1 MKKLLVLVTV
11 LAFAMTANASI
22 TASLVYNGQ
31 PLGDCTHTYDVLVTI
46 ADDPGPPV
54 NPDDWTVAGMN
65 ATLTGACVF
74 INNETFNPPT
84 MYYGNANDSYFT
96 SPDLYP
102 NNPTS
107 VQSVSF
113 ADPAAVVE
121 TAQRRFG
128 EWYDTVDTGAGTFV
142 IHRLSILCD
151 PCPPEEECW
160 MHIDLQVGAANT
172 GGTLFP
178 FSWDVMVCVPEPAS
192 LALLALGGL
201 ALIRRR

>member
-31 PLGDCTHTYDVLVTI
+31 PLGDCTHTYDVVVTI
-46 ADDPGPPV
+46 ADDNGD
-54 NPDDWTVAGMN
+54 PDDWTVAGMT
-65 ATLTGACVF
+65 ASLAGACVF
-74 INNETFNPPT
+74 IDNDTFNPPT
-84 MYYGNANDSYFT
+84 AYFGDPNDSYFT

-113 ADPAAVVE
+113 ADPNVVIEAA
-121 TAQRRFG
+121 QLRQG
-128 EWYDTVDTGAGTFV
+128 DWYDTVDTGAGTFV

-151 PCPPEEECW
+151 PCPPEQECW
-160 MHIDLQVGAANT
+160 MHIDLEVGAANT

-178 FSWDVMVCVPEPAS
+178 YSWDVMVCVPEPAS

>member
-1 MKKLLVLVTV
+1 MKKLLAFVTV

-31 PLGDCTHTYDVLVTI
+31 PLGDCTHTYDVLVTV

-54 NPDDWTVAGMN
+54 DPDDWTVAGMT

-74 INNETFNPPT
+74 IDTEAYNPPF
-84 MYYGNANDSYFT
+84 YPAVGDPNDSYFT
-96 SPDLYP
+96 SPEYYP
-102 NNPTS
+102 NAGAFGS
-107 VQSVSF
+107 VQF
-113 ADPAAVVE
+113 ADPAAVIE
-121 TAQRRFG
+121 AAQMRQGDWF
-128 EWYDTVDTGAGTFV
+128 DTLDTGAGTYV

-151 PCPPEEECW
+151 PCPPEQECW
-160 MHIDLQVGAANT
+160 MHIDLNVGAANT

-178 FSWDVMVCVPEPAS
+178 YSWDVMVCIPEPAS